1 MTDSEILYWLTLS
14 GLSVKKQKQIIKI
27 AGSVT
32 KIKHEFAINLEIKEI
47 CSDKYANMLRTFEDD
62 YVKESLNKLGC
73 AGIKVCTVLNPL
85 YPDALKQQEVNAPL
99 AFYYKGDL
107 NLLNTPCIAVVG
119 TRHSSR
125 YGKDMTYKFVSGL
138 VKGGFTIVS
147 GLATGI
153 DGYAHHAT
161 LENNGKTIAVLGSGL
176 NIITPVSN
184 CELYDKILNNGG
196 LIISEYPP
204 NANATKY
211 TFPERNR
218 IISGLSK
225 GVLVVEAGEKSGALI
240 TADFALEQGRDVFAV
255 VGNLDSSRSVG
266 TNNLIFNGATMA
278 RNGEDICAFYGIT
291 LQKISQEEVK
301 KLDNTQKTIYILLS
315 EGEKSF
321 DELVEL
327 SGKSLAELSV
337 ILTDM
342 ELDGLI
348 ERTTADNYIITEK

>member
-27 AGSVT
+27 AGSVS
-32 KIKHEFAINLEIKEI
+32 KLKREFSENAEIREV
-47 CSDKYANMLRTFEDD
+47 CGDKYNAMLRTFDDD
-62 YVKESLNKLGC
+62 YVKESLNKLSC
-73 AGIKVCTVLNPL
+73 DGIKVCTALNPL
-85 YPDALKQQEVNAPL
+85 FPDTLKQSEVNAPL

-107 NLLNTPCIAVVG
+107 NLLKTPCIAVVG

-161 LENNGKTIAVLGSGL
+161 LDNNGKTIAVLGSGL

-184 CELYDKILNNGG
+184 CDLYDKICNNGG

-218 IISGLSK
+218 LISGLSK

-255 VGNLDSSRSVG
+255 VGNLDSSRSIG
-266 TNNLIFNGATMA
+266 TNNLIFNGATMV
-278 RNGEDICAFYGIT
+278 RNGEDICAFYGISAE
-291 LQKISQEEVK
+291 KISKEEVK

-327 SGKSLAELSV
+327 AKMPLAELSV

-342 ELDGLI
+342 EIEGLI
-348 ERTTADNYIITEK
+348 RRTTADNYIITEK